1 MAPGRAAGAVV
12 TSAPAP
18 EAGRLTAA
26 PSAVRRSTE
35 DVVQLLDGLVS
46 VLVREGAEAADAGVA
61 GHLVGVL
68 DALLDARAAI
78 VDR

>member
-1 MAPGRAAGAVV
+1 
-12 TSAPAP
+12 
-18 EAGRLTAA
+18 LTAA
-26 PSAVRRSTE
+26 PSAGRRSTE

-46 VLVREGAEAADAGVA
+46 VLVREGAEAADDGVA
-61 GHLVGVL
+61 RHLVGVL